1 MGLERKD
8 VILCMIDLIDLNL
21 GKELF
26 LRVTLTSPE
35 WLTNK

>member
-1 MGLERKD
+1 MDGKWGLENKD

-26 LRVTLTSPE
+26 LRVTLTSP
-35 WLTNK
+35 